1 MSHQV
6 VWTKIV
12 LETFIAEANL
22 TELEEQVMRTRCAGW
37 TRTKQ
42 ADKLNISLS
51 TLDRIIKRLKVKYD
65 KAQKYSLI
73 LPARKDSAEETYL
86 DEH

>member
-6 VWTKIV
+6 VWTKVI

-22 TELEEQVMRTRCAGW
+22 TEIEELVMRTRVSGW

-42 ADKLNISLS
+42 ADKLNISMS
-51 TLDRIIKRLKVKYD
+51 TLDRIISRLKIKYD
-65 KAQKYSLI
+65 RAQKTSLI
-73 LPARKDSAEETYL
+73 LPPRRSSAEETYM